1 MEPLAA
7 LHDLISQLIVPHRR
21 HSSTNLINRLVAD
34 IWAIRMELRWAC
46 LLDGIA
52 ISEEMSIQIA
62 DGMKNIKCLTNLV
75 VLHERLSCS
84 TFICSKSL
92 WKARCEPGWQ
102 PICIDL
108 SSRPLKIASSVPD
121 RPECHL
127 CSGNRSHTGCRN
139 TCLYTVGTSSRTRHA
154 CT

>member
-62 DGMKNIKCLTNLV
+62 DGMKNRNPN
-75 VLHERLSCS
+75 
-84 TFICSKSL
+84 KS
-92 WKARCEPGWQ
+92 
-102 PICIDL
+102 ID
-108 SSRPLKIASSVPD
+108 KQ
-121 RPECHL
+121 
-127 CSGNRSHTGCRN
+127 
-139 TCLYTVGTSSRTRHA
+139 TCKR
-154 CT
+154 